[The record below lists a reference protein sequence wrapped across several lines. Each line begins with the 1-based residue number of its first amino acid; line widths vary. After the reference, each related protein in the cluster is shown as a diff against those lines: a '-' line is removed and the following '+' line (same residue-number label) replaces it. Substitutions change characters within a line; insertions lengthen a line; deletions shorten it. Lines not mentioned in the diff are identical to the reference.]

1 MVLRMLSHDL
11 QPYMN
16 WCEVAL
22 LHPNPEAVTG
32 VFIRYQDILDTA
44 SLQNQRDLTILIP
57 FA

>member
-1 MVLRMLSHDL
+1 MLSHDL

-32 VFIRYQDILDTA
+32 ISIRYQDILPPRKTKQT
-44 SLQNQRDLTILIP
+44 SP
-57 FA
+57 Y